1 MKKPSGQRAW
11 KALLLSCPFSAKC
24 LSKGI
29 GLLKSQ
35 LFYLQEFEPMEHF
48 KLELIEY
55 LACYNNRRIKAEP
68 EGLLPA
74 IHRQQALMVA

>member
-11 KALLLSCPFSAKC
+11 KALLLSCSFSAKC

-55 LACYNNRRIKAEP
+55 LAWYNNRRIKAEP

-74 IHRQQALMVA
+74 IHRR

>member
-1 MKKPSGQRAW
+1 MKKSSGKRAW
-11 KALLLSCPFSAKC
+11 KALLLSCSFSAKC

-35 LFYLQEFEPMEHF
+35 LFYLQELESMEHF
-48 KLELIEY
+48 ELELIEY
-55 LACYNNRRIKAEP
+55 LACYNNRRIKAEL

-74 IHRQQALMVA
+74 IHRR